1 MRNITSLLIALLLV
15 SGLLVWDPAPAISID
30 RAAVDRACAASEAA
44 LTVVEDG
51 AARLDEAVVRYVE
64 INAELE
70 QMTLGS
76 FEVRSAAEDK
86 ADLVSELRS
95 VMNAQAVEMY
105 MTGSVTQS
113 SSLLASDSF
122 TEFLTGKQML
132 SGINERTGEVADDLD
147 DQVVNLLELN
157 EQLRIQSGAVD
168 ELRRES
174 EQLAVETNQALEAA
188 QTAYFELDTECARL
202 YSAYQAEQRRLEA
215 ERLTRT
221 AGGLSAEATPGFI
234 CPVNQ
239 PFSFIND
246 WGFARSGGRTHK
258 GNDVFTPYGQE
269 QYAVANG
276 TIELLSGGLGGTA
289 IWLNSD
295 YGVRFYYAHLSAYAQ
310 GLTDGQSVEIGQ
322 VVGYTGKSGNAA
334 TTPPHLH
341 FGIRPSTGGWVN
353 PYPTLARTCG

>member
-1 MRNITSLLIALLLV
+1 MRNITLLLVALLLV

-44 LTVVEDG
+44 LNVVEDG
-51 AARLDEAVVRYVE
+51 AARLDQAVTRYVE

-70 QMTLGS
+70 RLTLDS
-76 FEVRSAAEDK
+76 YEVRSAAEDK
-86 ADLVSELRS
+86 AALVSDLRS
-95 VMNAQAVEMY
+95 MMNAQAVEMY
-105 MTGSVTQS
+105 MAGSATQS
-113 SSLLASDSF
+113 SSLLASGSF
-122 TEFLTGKQML
+122 TDFLTGKRML
-132 SGINERTGEVADDLD
+132 TGISERNTEVAEDLDGEV
-147 DQVVNLLELN
+147 VELLELN
-157 EQLRIQSGAVD
+157 EELRKQNEAVD
-168 ELRRES
+168 EFREES
-174 EQLAVETNQALEAA
+174 ETLARETNEALEAA

-202 YSAYQAEQRRLEA
+202 YSEYQAEQRRIEA
-215 ERLTRT
+215 ERLGQG
-221 AGGLSAEATPGFI
+221 AGGLPAEATPGFI

-239 PFSFIND
+239 PFSFVND

-276 TIELLSGGLGGTA
+276 TVELLSGGLGGTA

-295 YGVRFYYAHLSAYAQ
+295 YGVRFYYAHMSAYAQ